1 MNIHQNAPWSPRG
14 RAAAVQRVL
23 EQGQAATAVAAAF
36 GVSER
41 TMHKWLARFRAE
53 GPRGLQDRSSRPHQ
67 LPFATPVAV
76 VGQIA
81 RLRRQRWPGPKIAAR
96 LGVPR
101 STVSRILR
109 RLGLGRLRV
118 LDAPL
123 PAQRYERATPGEV
136 LHVDVK
142 KLGRIGR
149 VGHRITG
156 DRRQRV
162 VGIGWEYAYV
172 CVDDAS
178 RLAYVEVLPDERQG
192 CARGFLRRAVRWL
205 GRSGIRAHR
214 VMTDNGSAFRS
225 RRFRADCTGLGLRQ
239 LFTRPYTP
247 RTNGKAERFI
257 QTLLREWAYVRPYPN
272 SAARRAWLPSWLH
285 FYNAHRP
292 HTSLQGR
299 PPLSRLV
306 WHNNLLSLHT

>member
-1 MNIHQNAPWSPRG
+1 MKIHQNAPWSPRG
-14 RAAAVQRVL
+14 RADAVRRVL
-23 EQGQAATAVAAAF
+23 EQRQPAKTVAAAF

-41 TMHKWLARFRAE
+41 TMHKWLARFRTE
-53 GPRGLQDRSSRPHQ
+53 GAAGLHDRSSQPHQ
-67 LPFATPVAV
+67 VPGATPAAV
-76 VGQIA
+76 VAQIE
-81 RLRRQRWPGPKIAAR
+81 RLRRQRWPGPRIAAR

-109 RLGLGRLRV
+109 RLGLGRLRG
-118 LDAPL
+118 LDPPP
-123 PAQRYERATPGEV
+123 PAQRYERATPGEL

-156 DRRQRV
+156 DRRSRV
-162 VGIGWEYAYV
+162 RGIGWEYAYV

-178 RLAYVEVLPDERQG
+178 RMAYVEVLPTERQTG
-192 CARGFLRRAVRWL
+192 ARGFLRRAVGWL
-205 GRSGIRAHR
+205 GRHGIRVAR
-214 VMTDNGSAFRS
+214 VMPDNGSAFRS
-225 RRFRADCTGLGLRQ
+225 RRFATSCTRLGVRQ

-257 QTLLREWAYVRPYPN
+257 QTLLREWAYVRPYPS
-272 SAARRAWLPSWLH
+272 SADRRAWLPSWVH

-306 WHNNLLSLHT
+306 SDDNLVSLHS

>member
-23 EQGQAATAVAAAF
+23 EQGHPAKAVAAAF
-36 GVSER
+36 GVSAR
-41 TMHKWLARFRAE
+41 TMHKWLARFRTE
-53 GPRGLQDRSSRPHQ
+53 GAPGLQDRSSRPHR
-67 LPFATPVAV
+67 LPSATPAPLVA
-76 VGQIA
+76 QIE

-118 LDAPL
+118 LDAPP
-123 PAQRYERATPGEV
+123 PAQRYERATPGEL

-149 VGHRITG
+149 IGHRITG
-156 DRRQRV
+156 DRRSRV

-178 RLAYVEVLPDERQG
+178 RLAYVEVLPEERQG

-205 GRSGIRAHR
+205 GRHGIRVAR

-225 RRFRADCTGLGLRQ
+225 RLFGASCTVLGLRQ

-257 QTLLREWAYVRPYPN
+257 QTLLREWAYVRPYRS
-272 SAARRAWLPSWLH
+272 SADRRAWLPSWVH
-285 FYNAHRP
+285 FYNVHRP

-299 PPLSRLV
+299 PPVSRLV
-306 WHNNLLSLHT
+306 WDDNLVSLHS